1 MKKHVFIIPC
11 IIAIIAIG
19 LLIGLPDDRNL
30 EPDSDD
36 EIPKV
41 ITSFAPVQSDTDT
54 KSAVVSDEPTTVVS
68 DTDTKSAVVSDEPT
82 TEEVPD
88 TGEITNNTNTSE
100 DQERYNWLSEDMPI
114 PEQKDGDPFSVEL
127 AKQKA
132 IEEGTYISN
141 PETMD
146 PEQLHSAIY
155 NQLLKR
161 FGDIPQVHTHM
172 KYIRM
177 RQQNIRLALDER
189 IENLEAGLHLFP
201 NGSTRRTLTYHVWMR
216 DRGLTPQTVPDMMSE
231 ADIEYL
237 RGKGISIEKEP
248 LGNGG
253 YHLKISTE

>member
-1 MKKHVFIIPC
+1 MKKRVFIIPC

-30 EPDSDD
+30 EPDSDN
-36 EIPKV
+36 ETPKV
-41 ITSFAPVQSDTDT
+41 ITSFEPVQSDTDT
-54 KSAVVSDEPTTVVS
+54 KSTVVPDEPMQSDTAIKSTVVP
-68 DTDTKSAVVSDEPT
+68 DEPT

-88 TGEITNNTNTSE
+88 TEEITDNTNTSE
-100 DQERYNWLSEDMPI
+100 DQEMSHWLSEDVPI
-114 PEQKDGDPFSVEL
+114 LKEKDDDPFSVEL
-127 AKQKA
+127 ARQKA
-132 IEEGTYISN
+132 IEEGTYISD

-172 KYIRM
+172 KYMRM
-177 RQQNIRLALDER
+177 RQQNIRLPLDER
-189 IENLEAGLHLFP
+189 IESLEAGLHLFP

-231 ADIEYL
+231 ADIKYL

-248 LGNGG
+248 AGNGG
-253 YHLKISTE
+253 YHLKISTK